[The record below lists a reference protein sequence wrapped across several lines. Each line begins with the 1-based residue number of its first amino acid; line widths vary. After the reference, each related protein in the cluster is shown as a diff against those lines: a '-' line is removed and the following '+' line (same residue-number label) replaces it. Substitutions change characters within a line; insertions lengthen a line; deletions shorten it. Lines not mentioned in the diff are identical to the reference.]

1 MNCVDQVAL
10 VCQQNSIEPIAIA
23 IRPIHAQGSAGVCDI
38 VDEEATPLELIVQRV
53 HQPVRCLIDQHSGG
67 TGHPASLAKFKRGSR
82 PRAAVDRR
90 NVQLILPSIAVF
102 ACCLIVQRTPSA
114 DKFAMAAAAAQSLS
128 GRPAAAAAAPEPI
141 MSLTAT
147 GAGGWHGAATA
158 TVGGHTHQSSAWSL
172 VRWFSAPA
180 AAQHC
185 GALRQRVDG
194 ALDRVVSNVAAPRFD
209 DEQLMG
215 HYLSTPFAEREFHQS
230 HQCHCAL
237 QFGQCVQR
245 QLLQPAAAPPPPS
258 YAVATSAAAAS
269 ISTDFGRQFRRS
281 LQVPRL
287 HRESSLSHRVPD
299 DASLQHWVHLRLQ
312 EAQALMAEMRTGH
325 ESRRRQRGGHDPPH
339 LRPSAADAALPADLP
354 TDGSVASGL
363 PKRHPLL
370 NSTVSAMFQTLPSIY
385 QSGPIATLGIDVELR
400 VDVDMSRRNLNAPIQ
415 LALHALRPFQQDEEV
430 LFYGGIP
437 LHNDLIRRVGQEMK
451 LPFACSH
458 ARSINNID
466 FSFDGLPF
474 AWMIHRPVPGT
485 EARLLDI
492 ANRGVACLLPHLRDG
507 YTAAEK
513 RAFANSPLGYM
524 VNCAGEGQTNNL
536 KIKWR
541 KVGGLYEIPVLTAR
555 CSIEPGDQLRCP
567 YNNEE
572 QRQWIAAERNIGLT
586 AAAPVRTF
594 STAPQRTP
602 SRVQSTALQRQ
613 QRKQAVIGP
622 LNAKLRQA
630 AAAMPD
636 VDEEATT
643 EPDDDDGGSG
653 GNFSDSA
660 AADAFRASTREF
672 CDVCHCFSSSQ
683 QNPIICCGVKGC
695 LQGRHR
701 DCWSG
706 EKPPLDSAG
715 RRLISHRCYIHWT
728 PRFARPRHATVAP
741 ADHLQPTLCC
751 KRSRAAADSSA
762 VAVQPSAKQR
772 RLERG
777 SGSPPRSAWSTALAG
792 VMSAVAAPVR
802 RLSAYMRGE
811 PVQLDTP
818 DREQLDLEPRAEAT
832 DPDLQLVSQR
842 AAAAASTGAMAEAA
856 DAWLHI
862 DDDAAPEHDAM
873 ALRLSLVEEVVEGV
887 ARSVLLNKKTS
898 KKSSLQLAAI
908 LNNIYLFDLHQHES
922 PRRISA
928 AIAEQLALLI
938 QANQRQ
944 LEQHYNLS
952 MEQADGGDERGLFDR
967 QQQQQYRVVYIAC
980 PAGATAR
987 PDPVT
992 AEDLTSVW
1000 NSLADFCV
1008 DCEDVPP
1015 QSDPSFQFGD
1025 WKGQYVSSFAGLFD
1039 SLSSIVCFISI
1050 DAGHVDDPRLASVC
1064 QQIDPLWEAL
1074 IKNNLCQRW
1083 AALTGN
1089 GAATNVSTRCFSWR
1103 RLLSSILYLATHCIF
1118 AQTLY
1123 QTRCVKP
1130 VDEIVGYA
1138 NIARLLAEEE
1148 IVNKLIE
1155 WQHAELL
1162 TEIIAVSK
1170 SQFTHAAGSA
1180 RLRR

>member
-1 MNCVDQVAL
+1 
-10 VCQQNSIEPIAIA
+10 
-23 IRPIHAQGSAGVCDI
+23 
-38 VDEEATPLELIVQRV
+38 
-53 HQPVRCLIDQHSGG
+53 
-67 TGHPASLAKFKRGSR
+67 
-82 PRAAVDRR
+82 
-90 NVQLILPSIAVF
+90 
-102 ACCLIVQRTPSA
+102 LIVQRTPSA
-114 DKFAMAAAAAQSLS
+114 DKVAMMAAAALSLS
-128 GRPAAAAAAPEPI
+128 GRPAAAAAAPQ
-141 MSLTAT
+141 STT

-158 TVGGHTHQSSAWSL
+158 TGGVQTHQSSAWRL

-180 AAQHC
+180 AAQHR
-185 GALRQRVDG
+185 GALRQREDG
-194 ALDRVVSNVAAPRFD
+194 ALDRVVSHVAAPRFD

-230 HQCHCAL
+230 HRCHCAL
-237 QFGQCVQR
+237 QFGQCVQH
-245 QLLQPAAAPPPPS
+245 QLLQPAPPPPS
-258 YAVATSAAAAS
+258 YAVATAAAAS
-269 ISTDFGRQFRRS
+269 SSTDFGRQFRHS
-281 LQVPRL
+281 LQMPRL
-287 HRESSLSHRVPD
+287 HREPSLSHRVPG

-312 EAQALMAEMRTGH
+312 EAQAVMAEMRSGY
-325 ESRRRQRGGHDPPH
+325 ESRRRQSGGHPPPH
-339 LRPSAADAALPADLP
+339 LRPPAADAAPPADLP

-370 NSTVSAMFQTLPSIY
+370 NSTVSAMFQALPSIY

-415 LALHALRPFQQDEEV
+415 LSLHALRHFQQDEEV

-492 ANRGVACLLPHLRDG
+492 ANRGVACLLPHLHDG

-572 QRQWIAAERNIGLT
+572 QRQWIAAERSSCNIGL
-586 AAAPVRTF
+586 AAVAPARPF

-602 SRVQSTALQRQ
+602 SRVQKNRQ
-613 QRKQAVIGP
+613 QRKHAVIDP

-636 VDEEATT
+636 VDEEAAT
-643 EPDDDDGGSG
+643 EPDDDEGGSG
-653 GNFSDSA
+653 GKFSDSA
-660 AADAFRASTREF
+660 AADAFRASTQEF

-683 QNPIICCGVKGC
+683 QNPIICCGVRGC

-715 RRLISHRCYIHWT
+715 LRLISHRCYAHRT

-741 ADHLQPTLCC
+741 ADRLEPTLCC
-751 KRSRAAADSSA
+751 KRSRAAADSA
-762 VAVQPSAKQR
+762 ALAMQPAAKQR
-772 RLERG
+772 RLERD
-777 SGSPPRSAWSTALAG
+777 SGSPPRSAWSTTLAQ

-811 PVQLDTP
+811 PAQLDTP
-818 DREQLDLEPRAEAT
+818 DCEQLDP
-832 DPDLQLVSQR
+832 DPQLVLQR
-842 AAAAASTGAMAEAA
+842 AAAAASTGAVAEAA

-862 DDDAAPEHDAM
+862 DDNAAPEHDAM

-887 ARSVLLNKKTS
+887 ARSVLSKKNS

-908 LNNIYLFDLHQHES
+908 LNNIYLFHLHQHES

-928 AIAEQLALLI
+928 AIAKQLALLI
-938 QANQRQ
+938 QANQQQ

-952 MEQADGGDERGLFDR
+952 IEQADGGDERGLQLFDR
-967 QQQQQYRVVYIAC
+967 QQQQQ
-980 PAGATAR
+980 
-987 PDPVT
+987 
-992 AEDLTSVW
+992 
-1000 NSLADFCV
+1000 
-1008 DCEDVPP
+1008 
-1015 QSDPSFQFGD
+1015 
-1025 WKGQYVSSFAGLFD
+1025 
-1039 SLSSIVCFISI
+1039 
-1050 DAGHVDDPRLASVC
+1050 
-1064 QQIDPLWEAL
+1064 
-1074 IKNNLCQRW
+1074 
-1083 AALTGN
+1083 
-1089 GAATNVSTRCFSWR
+1089 
-1103 RLLSSILYLATHCIF
+1103 
-1118 AQTLY
+1118 
-1123 QTRCVKP
+1123 
-1130 VDEIVGYA
+1130 
-1138 NIARLLAEEE
+1138 
-1148 IVNKLIE
+1148 
-1155 WQHAELL
+1155 
-1162 TEIIAVSK
+1162 
-1170 SQFTHAAGSA
+1170 
-1180 RLRR
+1180 